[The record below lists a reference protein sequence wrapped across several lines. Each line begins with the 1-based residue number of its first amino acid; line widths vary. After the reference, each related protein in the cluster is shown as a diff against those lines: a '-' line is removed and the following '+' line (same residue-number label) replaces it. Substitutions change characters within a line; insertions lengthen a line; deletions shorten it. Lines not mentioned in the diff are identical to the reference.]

1 MAERILVA
9 VDLSETSILALR
21 EAHALAI
28 ARAATLAVVHVTPH
42 LVDIQALFPQNYGA
56 NMTALAEAEA
66 ATALEVER
74 HVAELD
80 PGAKVP
86 IFVERGEAYAEI
98 IRRAE
103 SWSATLLVVASH
115 GRTGLSRGLLGG
127 VAERVVRYAHCPVL
141 VTRQSPSEKVVIAAT
156 DLSDP
161 SLPALARGAEE
172 ARLRGARL
180 IVVHAVDTTAASYLA
195 SVGSPFGTTVPIPP
209 VEIQRATRDGLSEL
223 LRQSM
228 ARFGASGES
237 LVLDGAPVAEV
248 VGAVEKFHAE
258 LLVVGAH
265 GRTGI
270 VRIALGSVA
279 EQLVRLSPCSVL
291 AVRVGENQIPAHAS
305 R

>member
-21 EAHALAI
+21 EAHELAT
-28 ARAATLAVVHVTPH
+28 ARGATLAVVHVTPH

-66 ATALEVER
+66 ATGLEVER

-86 IFVERGEAYAEI
+86 IFIERGQAYAEI

-103 SWSATLLVVASH
+103 SWSATLIVVASH
-115 GRTGLSRGLLGG
+115 GRTGLSRALLGG

-141 VTRQSPSEKVVIAAT
+141 VTRQSRSEKVVIAAT
-156 DLSDP
+156 DLSDQ

-180 IVVHAVDTTAASYLA
+180 VVVHAVDTAGASYLA
-195 SVGSPFGTTVPIPP
+195 SAGTLFGATATVPP
-209 VEIQRATRDGLSEL
+209 VEVQRATRDGLSEL
-223 LRQSM
+223 LRQAM

-237 LVLDGAPVAEV
+237 LVLDGAPVAEIV
-248 VGAVEKFHAE
+248 RAAESFHAE

-270 VRIALGSVA
+270 ARIALGSVA

-291 AVRVGENQIPAHAS
+291 AVRVGEM
-305 R
+305 

>member
-21 EAHALAI
+21 EAHALAS
-28 ARAATLAVVHVTPH
+28 ARGAALAVVHVTPH

-66 ATALEVER
+66 ATGLEVER

-80 PGAKVP
+80 PGAKVA
-86 IFVERGEAYAEI
+86 IFIERGQAYAEI

-103 SWSATLLVVASH
+103 SWSATLIVVASH
-115 GRTGLSRGLLGG
+115 GRTGLSRALLGG

-141 VTRQSPSEKVVIAAT
+141 VTRQNRSEKLVIAAT
-156 DLSDP
+156 DLSDQ

-180 IVVHAVDTTAASYLA
+180 VVVHAVDTAGASYLA
-195 SVGSPFGTTVPIPP
+195 SAGTLFGATTSMPP
-209 VEIQRATRDGLSEL
+209 VEVQRAARDGLSEL
-223 LRQSM
+223 LCQSM

-237 LVLDGAPVAEV
+237 LVLDGAPVAEIV
-248 VGAVEKFHAE
+248 RAVEDFHAE

-270 VRIALGSVA
+270 ARIALGSVA

-291 AVRVGENQIPAHAS
+291 AVRVGEP
-305 R
+305 

>member
-9 VDLSETSILALR
+9 VDLSETSIFALR
-21 EAHALAI
+21 TAHALAS
-28 ARAATLAVVHVTPH
+28 ARGAILAVVHVTPH

-56 NMTALAEAEA
+56 NMTALAEAEV
-66 ATALEVER
+66 ATGLEVER
-74 HVAELD
+74 HVAKLD

-86 IFVERGEAYAEI
+86 IFIERGQAYAEI

-103 SWSATLLVVASH
+103 AWSASLIVMASH
-115 GRTGLSRGLLGG
+115 GRTGLARALLGG

-141 VTRQSPSEKVVIAAT
+141 VTRQSHSEKVVVAAT

-161 SLPALARGAEE
+161 SLPAIVRGAEE

-180 IVVHAVDTTAASYLA
+180 VVVHAVDTRGASYLA
-195 SVGSPFGTTVPIPP
+195 SAGTLFGATVTLPP
-209 VEIQRATRDGLSEL
+209 VDVQRATRDGLSAL

-228 ARFGASGES
+228 ARFSASGES
-237 LVLDGAPVAEV
+237 LVLDGAPVAEIV
-248 VGAVEKFHAE
+248 RTVENFHAE

-270 VRIALGSVA
+270 ARIALGSVA

-291 AVRVGENQIPAHAS
+291 AVRVGET
-305 R
+305 